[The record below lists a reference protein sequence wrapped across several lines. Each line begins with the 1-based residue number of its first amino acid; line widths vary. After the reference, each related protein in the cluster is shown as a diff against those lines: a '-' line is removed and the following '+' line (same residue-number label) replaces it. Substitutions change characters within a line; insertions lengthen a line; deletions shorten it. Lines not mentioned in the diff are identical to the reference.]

1 MGEVFDGR
9 IEMEEEK
16 IQVTPEQEIIMEEF
30 STLVRKILTQ
40 SEASFA
46 DKVQRDSFKRI
57 VENQVYEARNNILKR
72 LATSRPP
79 EVLAVEKP
87 YGTIKYK
94 TVEKPKVIEAISR
107 QEIPNEEPNLLQKD
121 ITRKISPMRM

>member
-1 MGEVFDGR
+1 
-9 IEMEEEK
+9 MEEEK

-79 EVLAVEKP
+79 EVLAVD
-87 YGTIKYK
+87 GTIKYK

>member
-1 MGEVFDGR
+1 
-9 IEMEEEK
+9 MEEEK

-79 EVLAVEKP
+79 DEVLAS